1 MLSMSSNATN
11 VIAEK
16 VEAQRLKLI
25 NEVLDNLYGLHASLW
40 VTNDNCDRDCASM
53 LLGSLMKQMREA
65 GLMPRPNGPLPSSL
79 SSVMQL
85 RGFVSGLKTP
95 VRYTSRS
102 YGEPKAHECSF
113 KNKTQPWMD
122 YMGMVYPYMDGF
134 RFHDF
139 RGTLNPKDVSESN

>member
-1 MLSMSSNATN
+1 MMSIWSNATD
-11 VIAEK
+11 VVTEK
-16 VEAQRLKLI
+16 VEAKRLELI
-25 NEVLDNLYGLHASLW
+25 NEVLDNLYGLHESLW

-95 VRYTSRS
+95 VRYMGTSYS
-102 YGEPKAHECSF
+102 KTHECSF

-122 YMGMVYPYMDGF
+122 YMGKTYMDGF
-134 RFHDF
+134 RFQDF
-139 RGTLNPKDVSESN
+139 RGALNSKDMSESK